1 MFWARLRHGPV
12 EIAFTDRHGGTS
24 TGPWSSLD
32 LGTGGGD
39 DPRVVERNL
48 ELVAGELGVPRPRLV
63 LTRQVHG
70 NAVSAIDDDWE
81 PAESPTGDALV
92 TGRTDVALCV
102 RVADCTPVAL
112 ADPVQGLAGVVHAG
126 REGLR
131 VGVVPAA
138 VARMRALG
146 AEDLQAWVGP
156 RACGLCYEVPAPMR
170 AAVAAV
176 APRAWSTTRQGT
188 PALDVGAG
196 VAEQLMGLG
205 VRVDDLTRSG
215 HGCTIEDEDL
225 YSYRRQGA
233 ASGRAAVLIRVHP
246 ADCPPMEPTDRPAEP
261 PGTRTS

>member
-12 EIAFTDRHGGTS
+12 EVAFTDRHGGTS

-32 LGTGGGD
+32 LGAGGGD
-39 DPRVVERNL
+39 DPRRVERNL
-48 ELVAGELGVPRPRLV
+48 ELVADEFGVPRTRLV

-70 NAVSAIDDDWE
+70 HAVTAIDDDWE
-81 PAESPTGDALV
+81 PGEPPTGDALV

-112 ADPVQGLAGVVHAG
+112 ADPRQGLAGVVHAG

-138 VARMRALG
+138 VARLRALG

-156 RACGLCYEVPAPMR
+156 RACGRCYEVPAPMR
-170 AAVAAV
+170 EAVAEV
-176 APRAWSTTRQGT
+176 APAAWSTTRQGT

-196 VAEQLMGLG
+196 VVEQLIGLG
-205 VRVDDLTRSG
+205 VGVDDLARG
-215 HGCTIEDEDL
+215 ARGCTIEDDDL

-233 ASGRAAVLIRVHP
+233 ASGRAAVLVRVHP
-246 ADCPPMEPTDRPAEP
+246 ADRLPVDRPTAQ
-261 PGTRTS
+261 TS